1 MSDAVVSSPLGE
13 PPSPPARTGFWSAAA
28 AFIWQFPF
36 ALLFAA
42 LASAVLVIVVGL
54 LIAFMQYQQR
64 LLKVQPLLTAAQVVN
79 YVATSNRLQERFNQ
93 LDNLSAEI
101 TKLGPEYNNTL
112 NEIRF
117 RVDRICTL
125 FRDDENKLKGCRD
138 YLNSIP
144 FAGTTKP
151 SRAADASGAAAQ
163 PNSFWSRMFPGAR
176 REPEIEMSPEL
187 SKGIRGRFIEILGG
201 ADRQIAGAPLGNAV
215 ALYTWDLE
223 EIAKKNVKFWLSL
236 NGPYTSKL
244 EEYRSTCENVI
255 ELANV
260 LAAYRQV
267 DVATC
272 ARYLAEPRPALF
284 QPADLNPP
292 DPPKDSARVAT
303 ARNGAGAPLTT
314 GQNEPV
320 APPSAE
326 AAPAPD
332 SPPLPGSA
340 APGLQSKPAEFSGV
354 LSGPG
359 QALAPDNRHVMF
371 ELVTN
376 YSFYDRLLG
385 SKLQGLLI
393 SPSDFLALA
402 LVCFSGV
409 LGALL
414 RIVFFTYVSG
424 RDPNIRNIFIGPIL
438 GLICALV
445 VYILFRA
452 GFIVITDRGPSAET
466 ATLSPFVIAIISMS
480 AGLLS
485 ERAIELFQRTGGT
498 WLGSAEA
505 SQASRWAVRLQEEL
519 DKRRMEIGT
528 LAQRLD
534 VSENKLVG
542 WAAEKDMVPIDKQRE
557 ISLVLDIPVRQLFT
571 DLPPTGRT
579 A

>member
-1 MSDAVVSSPLGE
+1 M
-13 PPSPPARTGFWSAAA
+13 
-28 AFIWQFPF
+28 
-36 ALLFAA
+36 
-42 LASAVLVIVVGL
+42 
-54 LIAFMQYQQR
+54 
-64 LLKVQPLLTAAQVVN
+64 
-79 YVATSNRLQERFNQ
+79 
-93 LDNLSAEI
+93 
-101 TKLGPEYNNTL
+101 
-112 NEIRF
+112 
-117 RVDRICTL
+117 
-125 FRDDENKLKGCRD
+125 
-138 YLNSIP
+138 
-144 FAGTTKP
+144 
-151 SRAADASGAAAQ
+151 
-163 PNSFWSRMFPGAR
+163 
-176 REPEIEMSPEL
+176 
-187 SKGIRGRFIEILGG
+187 
-201 ADRQIAGAPLGNAV
+201 
-215 ALYTWDLE
+215 
-223 EIAKKNVKFWLSL
+223 
-236 NGPYTSKL
+236 
-244 EEYRSTCENVI
+244 
-255 ELANV
+255 
-260 LAAYRQV
+260 
-267 DVATC
+267 
-272 ARYLAEPRPALF
+272 
-284 QPADLNPP
+284 
-292 DPPKDSARVAT
+292 
-303 ARNGAGAPLTT
+303 
-314 GQNEPV
+314 
-320 APPSAE
+320 
-326 AAPAPD
+326 
-332 SPPLPGSA
+332 
-340 APGLQSKPAEFSGV
+340 

>member
-1 MSDAVVSSPLGE
+1 MSDAAVSSPLGGA
-13 PPSPPARTGFWSAAA
+13 PPRPARDSFWRAVAGLV
-28 AFIWQFPF
+28 WQFPF

-79 YVATSNRLQERFNQ
+79 YVATSNRLQERFSQ

-117 RVDRICTL
+117 RVDRICAL
-125 FRDDENKLKGCRD
+125 FRDDDNTLKGCRD

-144 FAGTTKP
+144 FAGTTK
-151 SRAADASGAAAQ
+151 SSQVADAAGAAAQ
-163 PNSFWSRMFPGAR
+163 RDSWWSRMFPGAR

-236 NGPYTSKL
+236 SGPYTSKH
-244 EEYRSTCENVI
+244 EQYRSTCENVI

-267 DVATC
+267 DVNTC
-272 ARYLAEPRPALF
+272 TRYLAEPRPGLF
-284 QPADLNPP
+284 QPADLNSPQP
-292 DPPKDSARVAT
+292 LKDAARVASVRT
-303 ARNGAGAPLTT
+303 GAGPALTT
-314 GQNEPV
+314 GQNEPGV
-320 APPSAE
+320 APSAE
-326 AAPAPD
+326 PAPD
-332 SPPLPGSA
+332 PSLLPGSA

-359 QALAPDNRHVMF
+359 QALAPDNRQIMF

-402 LVCFSGV
+402 LVCFGGV

-414 RIVFFTYVSG
+414 RIVFFSYVSG

-519 DKRRMEIGT
+519 DKRKMEIGT

-534 VSENKLVG
+534 VSKDKLVD

-571 DLPPTGRT
+571 DLPPAGRT